1 MTYSQAQLFGLFSG
15 KSPEQGPL
23 KNDTLVARVEGR
35 KLHILTV
42 LCLPQPDEDLFNP
55 DYIEID
61 RILEVAHTK
70 VAETGEEVT
79 HHLGK
84 WCSLPSEESTW
95 ELEDVDPAKVKE
107 LESLQILPEV

>member
-1 MTYSQAQLFGLFSG
+1 MEELEKDPHIAQKIKGFRNKQAQMKPIFT
-15 KSPEQGPL
+15 
-23 KNDTLVARVEGR
+23 D
-35 KLHILTV
+35 
-42 LCLPQPDEDLFNP
+42 PDEDLFNP